1 MFDTPDAADYAER
14 AEMHERLAASTGD
27 PASRQMHL
35 AMAAEFRR
43 RARELAAAEIM
54 TVRQPGPRIELSAAA
69 G

>member
-14 AEMHERLAASTGD
+14 AEMHSRLAASTGD
-27 PASRQMHL
+27 PAARQMHL

-43 RARELAAAEIM
+43 RARELGAAEVM
-54 TVRQPGPRIELSAAA
+54 KARQPGPRLELSAAA

>member
-14 AEMHERLAASTGD
+14 AEMHERLAATTGD
-27 PASRQMHL
+27 PAARQMHL

-43 RARELAAAEIM
+43 RARELGTVEIA
-54 TVRQPGPRIELSAAA
+54 TPQPGPRIQLSAAA

>member
-14 AEMHERLAASTGD
+14 AEMHMRLAESTRD
-27 PASRQMHL
+27 PAARQMHL

-43 RARELAAAEIM
+43 RARELGAIEI
-54 TVRQPGPRIELSAAA
+54 VSSQPGPRIELNVAV

>member
-1 MFDTPDAADYAER
+1 MFDNPDAADYAER

-27 PASRQMHL
+27 SAARQMHL

-43 RARELAAAEIM
+43 RARELAGAEIM
-54 TVRQPGPRIELSAAA
+54 TVRQQGPRMELSVAA

>member
-14 AEMHERLAASTGD
+14 AEMHERLAATTGD
-27 PASRQMHL
+27 PAARQMHH

-43 RARELAAAEIM
+43 RARELGGIEILSNP
-54 TVRQPGPRIELSAAA
+54 QPGPRIELSAA

>member
-14 AEMHERLAASTGD
+14 AEMHSRLAASTGD
-27 PASRQMHL
+27 PAARQMHL

-43 RARELAAAEIM
+43 RARELGAVEIT
-54 TVRQPGPRIELSAAA
+54 TVRQPGPRIELSVSA